1 MTAAQRRRRAARVAA
16 GAALAGLLLVAC
28 QASGPAA
35 PEAADDLSSRLDLLL
50 GRHVHDGLVDYAAL
64 KADPDLGRCLDVA
77 RGAEPDQLA
86 SRSEKLSFW
95 INAYNLAALEGVATA
110 YPVRSVREIGQMGRF
125 TFFRG
130 LKVTLGGREC
140 TLDTILHK
148 ILRPEFHEP
157 RVHFAI
163 VAASRGGPRLRSA
176 SFHGATLEEELDA
189 AARAFMA
196 DPGRVRLDRG
206 QGILYLSQIF
216 DWFGED
222 FDRTAGSSAAYVA
235 RYFSAE
241 DAAFVARGSI
251 AIRYL
256 DFDWSLNDG
265 SAHAP

>member
-1 MTAAQRRRRAARVAA
+1 MIGGRLRRRALWAPAA
-16 GAALAGLLLVAC
+16 AALAAVLAAAC
-28 QASGPAA
+28 QAPAPDA
-35 PEAADDLSSRLDLLL
+35 PEAASDLSSRLDILL

-77 RGAEPDQLA
+77 RAAEPDQLA

-95 INAYNLAALEGVATA
+95 INAYNLAALEGVAAA

-130 LKVTLGGREC
+130 LKFRMGRREG

-148 ILRPEFHEP
+148 ILRPDFHEP

-163 VAASRGGPRLRSA
+163 VAASLGGPRLRNT
-176 SFHGATLEEELDA
+176 SFHGAALEEELDA

-196 DPGRVRLDRG
+196 DPGRVRLDRE

-222 FDRTAGSSAAYVA
+222 FDRSAGSRAAYVA
-235 RYFSAE
+235 RYFSPE
-241 DAAFVARGSI
+241 DAALVTRGSV

-256 DFDWSLNDG
+256 DFDWALND
-265 SAHAP
+265 STAARP